1 MLFKDWLRLKESYL
15 FTEADLLDD
24 LIFQLQ
30 KYNKTK
36 HFDLG
41 VIDRAAY
48 DYLTKHDDRS
58 KAVRNL
64 LKTDIATYN
73 QYNAKYKQLLDMVA
87 QKLSGIGYTFDNNG
101 AWAQYNRNG
110 GKGNAQKDDN
120 MTTKR
125 YVSLDMNDIWK
136 AFQKLPV
143 LGEALNKVQLR
154 PEADRLSFKVGSNYG
169 TAMEHKDTIVIHF
182 YDKTA
187 GPQIDQAVQ
196 TFLNAAGIKEADRS
210 AFNRVNF
217 GKDSG
222 GTSDSDLISRRVA
235 KYFEINK
242 DKIPQML
249 QMPDLKQQ
257 LKKMIDNI
265 SMNSSHRAGVTI

>member
-1 MLFKDWLRLKESYL
+1 MLFRNWLELKENSL
-15 FTEADLLDD
+15 LIEADLLDD
-24 LIFQLQ
+24 IIFQLQ

-36 HFDLG
+36 SFDLG
-41 VIDRAAY
+41 VINRAAY
-48 DYLTKHDDRS
+48 EYLTKHDDRRAS
-58 KAVRNL
+58 VKNL
-64 LKTDIATYN
+64 LNTDMKKYN
-73 QYNAKYKQLLDMVA
+73 EYNSKYKQLLDMVA
-87 QKLSGIGYTFDNNG
+87 QKLSGIGYTFENNG

-110 GKGNAQKDDN
+110 GQGNAKKDDN

-125 YVSLDMNDIWK
+125 YVSLEMNDIWK

-143 LGEALNKVQLR
+143 LGEALNKVKLR
-154 PEADRLSFKVGSNYG
+154 PEADRLSFKVGGSYG

-196 TFLNAAGIKEADRS
+196 AFLNAAGVKESDR
-210 AFNRVNF
+210 AALGRVSF

-222 GTSDSDLISRRVA
+222 GTSDSDLIAQRVA

-249 QMPDLKQQ
+249 QIPDFKTQ
-257 LKKMIDNI
+257 LKSLIDNL
-265 SMNSSHRAGVTI
+265 SMKSSHRAGVTV